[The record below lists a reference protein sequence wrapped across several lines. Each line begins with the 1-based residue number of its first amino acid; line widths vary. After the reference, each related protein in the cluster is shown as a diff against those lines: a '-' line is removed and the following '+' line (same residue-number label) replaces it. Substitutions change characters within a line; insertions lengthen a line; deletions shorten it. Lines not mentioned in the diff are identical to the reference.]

1 MCWPLALTMC
11 CSLLVLW
18 CTMLQQATQR
28 RDEAATRIQTLVR
41 MHLARI
47 QWVRT
52 LEYKRWEA
60 LQVQ

>member
-1 MCWPLALTMC
+1 
-11 CSLLVLW
+11 
-18 CTMLQQATQR
+18 MLQQATQR